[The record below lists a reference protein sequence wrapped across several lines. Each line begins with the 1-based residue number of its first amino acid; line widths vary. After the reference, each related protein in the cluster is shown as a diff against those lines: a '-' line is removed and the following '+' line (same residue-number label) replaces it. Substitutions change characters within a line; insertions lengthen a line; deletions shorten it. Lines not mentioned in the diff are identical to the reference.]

1 MMIIENKF
9 NIGDVV
15 YLKTDESQAERIITA
30 MVILP
35 NVIRYAT
42 MRGTTESTHY
52 DFEFSYEKNFV
63 LKNNKED
70 GGE

>member
-15 YLKTDESQAERIITA
+15 YLKTDETQSERIITA
-30 MVILP
+30 LVILP
-35 NVIRYAT
+35 NVIRYAI
-42 MRGTTESTHY
+42 MHGTSESTHY
-52 DFEFSYEKNFV
+52 DFELSYEKNFT

-70 GGE
+70 GE